1 MTYGSDTSSRLID
14 KLRTDVDGLLLRNA
28 IVEHQEPSGTDGGT
42 ALTTITADS
51 TLWTA
56 DAMWVTADA
65 TNSGFAPRK
74 LNIIAHEAD
83 STIKSLNGNVVTLV
97 PGTYKLKGVFT
108 FNHTDHTRL
117 EIFNVTQN
125 RSEAY
130 GLNGDFKNTVSG
142 VVDVNVIVSHKKDTG
157 YMVRYRCSRSQT
169 IDGLGIASGFGVPE
183 CYGSLEIT
191 RLDQLKPEKSP

>member
-14 KLRTDVDGLLLRNA
+14 KLRTDVDGLLIRNA
-28 IVEHQEPSGTDGGT
+28 IVEDQHPSGEDGGT

-56 DAMWVTADA
+56 DILWVTADA
-65 TNSGFAPRK
+65 TASGWTPRS
-74 LNIIAHEAD
+74 LNVISQEAD
-83 STIKSLNGNVVTLV
+83 GTIKSLEGNVITLA

-117 EIFNVTQN
+117 EIFNVTRN
-125 RSEAY
+125 ESVAY
-130 GLNGDFKNTVSG
+130 GLNADFRNTVVG
-142 VVDVNVIVSHKKDTG
+142 VVDVNAIVTHTRDTG
-157 YMVRYRCSRSQT
+157 YMVRYRCTRSQAGN
-169 IDGLGIASGFGVPE
+169 GLGTAAGFGVPE

-191 RLDQLKPEKSP
+191 RLDKLKPEKSP